1 MTIKEIIHELASF
14 FQFFQKEIKVKKD
27 YRAFVGNVKRLMETP
42 WPKELSLA
50 EKETLTKTEE
60 FLNNWSDDYPAV
72 FLKKSDLTNLQE
84 RFKKW
89 KKKVQSSPLP
99 NKKPT
104 PSSKIDWDNLGAKAE
119 KLEEGIKW
127 IDWYKNNKT
136 WLKGLGIALILLL
149 AWLVIRA
156 IKEDFTK

>member
-1 MTIKEIIHELASF
+1 MTNQEILQELASF
-14 FQFFQKEIKVKKD
+14 FHKTTKIKKD
-27 YRAFVGNVKRLMETP
+27 YRAFVGNTKRLMESP
-42 WPKELSLA
+42 LPQELSST
-50 EKETLTKTEE
+50 EQEILTKTEE

-84 RFKKW
+84 KFAKW
-89 KKKVQSSPLP
+89 KQKVHTSSLP

-127 IDWYKNNKT
+127 IDWYNHNKT
-136 WLKGLGIALILLL
+136 WLKGLGIALVLLL
-149 AWLVIRA
+149 TWLVIRA
-156 IKEDFTK
+156 IKEEITK